1 MVDVAVVVVDVVVD
15 VVVVVVK
22 SGQVEGQNSERYRRK
37 SNISLPMSFNP
48 DQLFLLVLSCLDFFY
63 NDLFFQLQSG
73 TKSVSHLRQSKNVT
87 KN

>member
-15 VVVVVVK
+15 VVVVK

-48 DQLFLLVLSCLDFFY
+48 DQLFLLLLSCLDFF
-63 NDLFFQLQSG
+63 L
-73 TKSVSHLRQSKNVT
+73 
-87 KN
+87 